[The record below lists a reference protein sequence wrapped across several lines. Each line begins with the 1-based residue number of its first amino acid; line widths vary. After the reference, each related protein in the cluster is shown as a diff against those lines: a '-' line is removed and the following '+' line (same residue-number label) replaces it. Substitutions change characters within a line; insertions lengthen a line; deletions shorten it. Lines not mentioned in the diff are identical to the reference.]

1 MTIALLRIT
10 PVYFIFGMCES
21 FCFYWQIPTCIN
33 FMNEFLF
40 YVRFW
45 RYGKWIDIVIDDRLP
60 THGGKLLNMHSTEKN
75 EFWSAL
81 LEKAYAKLYGS
92 YEALKGG
99 NASEAFEDFTGGISE
114 LYTLKEAPPNLYDI
128 LEKAYSRSSMMSCSI
143 EPDQNIFEA
152 VTPEGLVKGHAYSIT
167 KVKMI
172 DINMPN
178 KKGKIQLLR
187 LRNPWVSV
195 KIR

>member
-1 MTIALLRIT
+1 
-10 PVYFIFGMCES
+10 
-21 FCFYWQIPTCIN
+21 
-33 FMNEFLF
+33 
-40 YVRFW
+40 
-45 RYGKWIDIVIDDRLP
+45 
-60 THGGKLLNMHSTEKN
+60 MHSTEKN

-128 LEKAYSRSSMMSCSI
+128 LEKAYIRSSMMSCSI
-143 EPDQNIFEA
+143 EPDHDIVEA

-167 KVKMI
+167 KVKMV
-172 DINMPN
+172 DINLPK

-195 KIR
+195 KNS